1 MSPSRTRRR
10 GGSIAF
16 RIWLPFAS
24 AVVAIVTFVG
34 LYYPVRQASLFRE
47 STELRMRE
55 LARVTALG
63 VQLALDSDNFGALAQ
78 TIAAT
83 TAASDVAFVALVQRE
98 ADGTER
104 VLASNPSTVD
114 HAVILGAPAS
124 EAYVTS
130 EAGVRTAQLT
140 GLVRVGASQERIESA
155 IAELNRP
162 VSQAALVLLIASL
175 LVVTWVAR
183 AVSRP
188 IVEMTRVAERLA
200 EGEYDIEIPHA
211 RIRAEVGDLARA
223 LEGLRAAL
231 REARARVDDYV
242 TGIVRAKEAAEETA
256 RAKSYFVA
264 NVSHEIR
271 TPINAVIGLSHLA
284 LGTDMT
290 PQQRDYLVKIERASR
305 GLIALTNDVLDFS
318 KLEAES
324 VELEREPFR
333 LDEVLTHVESVIGG
347 LAASQRLSFG
357 VTLAPDVPLA
367 LLGDALRLQQVLMNL
382 VGNAVKFTHEGAV
395 RVEVSAVAVTP
406 THATLSFRVMDT
418 GIGMDAELVARL
430 FQPFVQAD
438 ASTTRNYG
446 GTGLGLVISDRL
458 ARAMGG
464 RIEVESAPGAGSS
477 FLMVVEFPLDLTAGV
492 GDAVSA
498 GAEGVRATVP
508 VFTGARILLVEDNP
522 FNQLVAREII
532 ERTGATVRIAANGE
546 EGVEAVQTD
555 VPFDLILMDIQ
566 MPRMDGYEATRQIRL
581 NFAERAP
588 VIIAMTANVT
598 PEDRARSRA
607 AGMEDFVTKPIVPEL
622 LYAVLARWLRVVGA
636 TRGAVHDGPHD
647 SARTDAPAD
656 GALTISDAHRAAI
669 AAAPLLYDAELLDTL
684 VGDDAEFF
692 DELVTQ
698 FVESARDTMR
708 AWQVAHDQRDLA
720 EIARLG
726 HRFKS
731 AAAMIGANTLR
742 DHSYALEKLGKT
754 GEASVWPEVTAHVKA
769 LDRLIE
775 SVSAQLESAL
785 DLRRR
790 AVSR

>member
-1 MSPSRTRRR
+1 MSPSRVRRR
-10 GGSIAF
+10 AGSIAF

-47 STELRMRE
+47 STELRMEE

-63 VQLALDSDNFGALAQ
+63 VQLAIESENFGALAR

-104 VLASNPSTVD
+104 VLASNPATVD
-114 HAVILGAPAS
+114 HAVILGARTS
-124 EAYVTS
+124 GAYVTS
-130 EAGVRTAQLT
+130 EAGVQTDELSGT
-140 GLVRVGASQERIESA
+140 VRVGASEERIESA
-155 IAELNRP
+155 IEELNRP
-162 VSQAALVLLIASL
+162 VSQVAVLLLLASL

-183 AVSRP
+183 SVSRP
-188 IVEMTRVAERLA
+188 IVEMTQVAERLA
-200 EGEYDIEIPHA
+200 EGDYDLDIPST
-211 RIRAEVGDLARA
+211 RMRAEIGDLARA

-284 LGTDMT
+284 LGTELT
-290 PQQRDYLVKIERASR
+290 TQQRDYLTKIERASR
-305 GLIALTNDVLDFS
+305 GLIALANDVLDFS
-318 KLEAES
+318 KLEADA

-333 LDEVLTHVESVIGG
+333 LDEVLTHVESVVGG
-347 LAASQRLSFG
+347 LAAAQRLSFG
-357 VTLAPDVPLA
+357 VTVAPDVPLA
-367 LLGDALRLQQVLMNL
+367 LVGDALRIQQVLMNL
-382 VGNAVKFTHEGAV
+382 VGNAVKFTQEGAV
-395 RVEVSAVAVTP
+395 RIDVSAAAVTA
-406 THATLSFRVMDT
+406 THATISFRVMDT

-477 FLMVVEFPLDLTAGV
+477 FSMVIEFPLDL
-492 GDAVSA
+492 SA
-498 GAEGVRATVP
+498 GAADASVGTAGNSRATVP
-508 VFTGARILLVEDNP
+508 VLTGARILLVEDNP

-546 EGVEAVQTD
+546 EGVEAAQAEA
-555 VPFDLILMDIQ
+555 PFDLILMDIQ
-566 MPRMDGYEATRQIRL
+566 MPRMDGYEATRRIRL
-581 NFAERAP
+581 NFEERGP

-598 PEDRARSRA
+598 PEDRARCRA
-607 AGMEDFVTKPIVPEL
+607 AGMEDFVPKPIVPEL
-622 LYAVLARWLRVVGA
+622 LYAVLTRWLRLVGVTPGETQEPALHETAEQRASTVVDLH
-636 TRGAVHDGPHD
+636 RSAVA
-647 SARTDAPAD
+647 SET
-656 GALTISDAHRAAI
+656 
-669 AAAPLLYDAELLDTL
+669 LLYDAELLDSL
-684 VGDDAEFF
+684 VGNDPEFF
-692 DELVTQ
+692 AELVTQ
-698 FVESARDTMR
+698 FIDSARDTMR
-708 AWQVAHDQRDLA
+708 GWQAAHDQRDLV

-754 GEASVWPEVTAHVKA
+754 GELSVWPEVTEHVTA
-769 LDRLIE
+769 LDQLIE
-775 SVSAQLESAL
+775 TVSAQLGSEL
-785 DLRRR
+785 ELRRR
-790 AVSR
+790 AVSG